1 MHFCFSRQMY
11 IATVEG
17 GLKSGCLCYSLVENS
32 VSEGR
37 NRLKVLSQQCSVFGW
52 LVDFFSLHFL
62 CLWFSVENIEF
73 SVIINEKSNTKVT

>member
-52 LVDFFSLHFL
+52 LVDFF
-62 CLWFSVENIEF
+62 FSF
-73 SVIINEKSNTKVT
+73 SIFCVSGFHLKI